1 MQQKYPIWIVFGY
14 TFASVS
20 FHAHIISFHARI
32 WLVIDFRDMF
42 FVIWEE
48 EREQHKGWGGLKIV
62 LPLFFAINGQYSES

>member
-1 MQQKYPIWIVFGY
+1 
-14 TFASVS
+14 
-20 FHAHIISFHARI
+20 
-32 WLVIDFRDMF
+32 MF